1 VDTYVGVFCRMRGE
15 DKDFLGKKGEFQKSG
30 SLGFYLLDLRFV
42 FYITQTAASP
52 PFIVKN

>member
-1 VDTYVGVFCRMRGE
+1 MRGE